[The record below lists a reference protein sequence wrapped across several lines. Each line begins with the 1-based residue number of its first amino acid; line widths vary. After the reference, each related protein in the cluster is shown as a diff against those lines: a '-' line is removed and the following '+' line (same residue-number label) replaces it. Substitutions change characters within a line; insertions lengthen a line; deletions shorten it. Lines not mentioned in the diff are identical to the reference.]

1 MQCACKSNVNEIF
14 GKCGVVEPVERENSK
29 FESSLSASASGF
41 GLWCSAGLCDILAF
55 QLSSFYS
62 SITFVPVGDLT
73 HLDQFDTLIM
83 PSYKL
88 YYFPIKGLAEPIRF
102 ILSYMEQDFEDI
114 RIEKDNWPALKPKMP
129 FGKMPVLEVDGK
141 QLHQSAAICRYL
153 AKQCGLN
160 GKDAWEDLQIDIA
173 FETFNDFRQPLLRAY
188 YYDPKCRTQKETQV
202 RKR

>member
-1 MQCACKSNVNEIF
+1 
-14 GKCGVVEPVERENSK
+14 
-29 FESSLSASASGF
+29 
-41 GLWCSAGLCDILAF
+41 
-55 QLSSFYS
+55 
-62 SITFVPVGDLT
+62 
-73 HLDQFDTLIM
+73 M

-114 RIEKDNWPALKPKMP
+114 RIEKDNWPALKPTMP

-173 FETFNDFRQPLLRAY
+173 FETFNDFRQPVAAY
-188 YYDPKCRTQKETQV
+188 YYDPNEDSKKLKWETLSKETIPFYQGKFEELAKNNGGYLANGKLSWADLYFV
-202 RKR
+202 SCIDYLNALLKQDLLENTPTLKKLREEIFAIPAIKKWLEKRPKSEV